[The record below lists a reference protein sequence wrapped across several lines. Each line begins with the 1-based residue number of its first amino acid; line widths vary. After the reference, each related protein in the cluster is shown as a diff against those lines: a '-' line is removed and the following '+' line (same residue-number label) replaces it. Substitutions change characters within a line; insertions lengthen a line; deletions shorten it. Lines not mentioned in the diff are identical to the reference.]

1 MNSRTLSL
9 LFVLCFSSAH
19 LAIAQSEAPSA
30 KQRPKPLRALLI
42 AGGCCHDYAR
52 QQEAIR
58 KGIQERAH
66 VQVDVYWTDNTTTT
80 PVLPLY
86 RKLNWAEDY
95 DVIIHDECAADIK
108 DVAMVNR
115 ILQVHQEIPAVHLHC
130 AMHSFR
136 TGTDAWFQH
145 LGLQSSGHGPQLPID
160 IEFVG
165 EGHPITAKL
174 ENWTTIREELYNNV
188 KLYGAVP
195 LAIGKQRRGSG
206 ANEKIDEAIVAWI
219 NESSGARSFSTTI
232 GHNTETIEDPRYLD
246 LITRGLLWACGKLND
261 DYLQPYEPSGTVT
274 FIDKTK
280 VASAAEPML
289 EARPANSTLV
299 HMEASSTQEGHPP
312 QHAIDGQT
320 DTRWCAADGSYPQS
334 LTFQF
339 EQPVQVESIQLI
351 WEMQRPYR
359 YRIEGSTDGK
369 SWDVLVDH
377 SQTRQHH
384 PEALTLPSPRSLT
397 HVRIAGV
404 GASPGSWFS
413 LCEVQF
419 KGPGLEKLW
428 PATIDAK
435 TQKWTAGDTQ
445 NGYEK
450 RGNVPPSIERLT
462 ADQEAAI
469 LRDVRVPDGFEA
481 TLFAAPPAVNYPVFV
496 AASVDG
502 TLYVSS
508 DGNGSLGRQEE
519 RGRVIRLRDL
529 DGDGRADETKVFC
542 EVDAPRGLV
551 WDHDRLYLMHPP
563 HLSVFIDQDR
573 DGVADI
579 QKTLVKNLAFGYDQ
593 RPADHT
599 TNGLSLGADG
609 WLYIAGGDFGFLKA
623 QGSDGK
629 VLTHRGGGVIRVRPD
644 GTDLQLYSTGTRN
657 ILEVAISPQMELF
670 ARDNTNDG
678 GGWDVR
684 LHHFTGNDDHGYPRL
699 YRNFNDECVQPLAD
713 YGGGS
718 GCGAVYIDE
727 PGLGDWNHAPFTA
740 DWGTGAL
747 YRHTVTPRGA
757 TYQETAPPKPFI
769 QMTRPTDADVDGNSR
784 VYCASWKGASFD
796 WAGPNVGYVVCVRPK
811 GYQPSSMPNFE
822 KASDADLIRLLKD
835 PSYRRRMEA
844 QRTLLRRGN
853 AAHTL
858 LLTQSLAERNAER
871 EMLAAMQD
879 WDGAEAIKLCLRGLS
894 HGDPVIVHTAVRE
907 LARREAVAACF
918 DALDHQKAPSSG
930 LLRALAMMHRSDV
943 VDGLIDRA
951 SKAPTPLRHE
961 ILHALCRLYHREGE
975 WKGDSWGTRPDT
987 RGPYYQPVTWKES
1000 ERIAQVLEQ
1009 ALDAAS
1015 PYHAASLLQ
1024 MMVKNRI
1031 EREDALQ
1038 RMMAMAE
1045 KDQKLLPAV
1054 LQQLSNTAKIPESA
1068 LGLVRK
1074 AVAEGPAEIIDANL
1088 VRVVSKIDS
1097 AEGVTMLVRAMER
1110 LDQSSEE
1117 GVLRLALRSF
1127 TSAPSLQNQA
1137 SLLVSKSQLAE
1148 GGGLWWDAALLAVAG
1163 QNQAS
1168 PEAKQSATSEIARA
1182 WAQPQRRMRWMQ
1194 AALKIGSHHLDRSI
1208 LEARKDSDGSIA
1220 KQANEVVR
1228 LLKIRE
1234 TTTQDSPLV
1243 KTMSVPDALAAIL
1256 KAKGDLEIG
1265 KQVFVRANCGQCHSL
1280 TKEEVQKGPYL
1291 GTIAKTYERPALA
1304 EALLDPSKT
1313 IAQGFSTNLFVMSD
1327 GRVLTG
1333 FVTDE
1338 KSDQVSF
1345 RDKDGKETTLS
1356 KDDIEERKTSKISVM
1371 PDGVLNEFSLVEV
1384 ASLLDYLQSLAV
1396 SQ

>member
-1 MNSRTLSL
+1 
-9 LFVLCFSSAH
+9 
-19 LAIAQSEAPSA
+19 
-30 KQRPKPLRALLI
+30 
-42 AGGCCHDYAR
+42 
-52 QQEAIR
+52 
-58 KGIQERAH
+58 
-66 VQVDVYWTDNTTTT
+66 
-80 PVLPLY
+80 
-86 RKLNWAEDY
+86 
-95 DVIIHDECAADIK
+95 
-108 DVAMVNR
+108 
-115 ILQVHQEIPAVHLHC
+115 
-130 AMHSFR
+130 
-136 TGTDAWFQH
+136 
-145 LGLQSSGHGPQLPID
+145 
-160 IEFVG
+160 
-165 EGHPITAKL
+165 
-174 ENWTTIREELYNNV
+174 
-188 KLYGAVP
+188 
-195 LAIGKQRRGSG
+195 
-206 ANEKIDEAIVAWI
+206 
-219 NESSGARSFSTTI
+219 
-232 GHNTETIEDPRYLD
+232 
-246 LITRGLLWACGKLND
+246 
-261 DYLQPYEPSGTVT
+261 
-274 FIDKTK
+274 
-280 VASAAEPML
+280 
-289 EARPANSTLV
+289 
-299 HMEASSTQEGHPP
+299 
-312 QHAIDGQT
+312 
-320 DTRWCAADGSYPQS
+320 
-334 LTFQF
+334 
-339 EQPVQVESIQLI
+339 
-351 WEMQRPYR
+351 
-359 YRIEGSTDGK
+359 
-369 SWDVLVDH
+369 
-377 SQTRQHH
+377 
-384 PEALTLPSPRSLT
+384 
-397 HVRIAGV
+397 
-404 GASPGSWFS
+404 
-413 LCEVQF
+413 
-419 KGPGLEKLW
+419 
-428 PATIDAK
+428 
-435 TQKWTAGDTQ
+435 
-445 NGYEK
+445 
-450 RGNVPPSIERLT
+450 
-462 ADQEAAI
+462 
-469 LRDVRVPDGFEA
+469 
-481 TLFAAPPAVNYPVFV
+481 
-496 AASVDG
+496 
-502 TLYVSS
+502 
-508 DGNGSLGRQEE
+508 
-519 RGRVIRLRDL
+519 
-529 DGDGRADETKVFC
+529 
-542 EVDAPRGLV
+542 
-551 WDHDRLYLMHPP
+551 
-563 HLSVFIDQDR
+563 
-573 DGVADI
+573 
-579 QKTLVKNLAFGYDQ
+579 
-593 RPADHT
+593 
-599 TNGLSLGADG
+599 
-609 WLYIAGGDFGFLKA
+609 
-623 QGSDGK
+623 
-629 VLTHRGGGVIRVRPD
+629 
-644 GTDLQLYSTGTRN
+644 
-657 ILEVAISPQMELF
+657 
-670 ARDNTNDG
+670 
-678 GGWDVR
+678 
-684 LHHFTGNDDHGYPRL
+684 
-699 YRNFNDECVQPLAD
+699 
-713 YGGGS
+713 
-718 GCGAVYIDE
+718 
-727 PGLGDWNHAPFTA
+727 
-740 DWGTGAL
+740 
-747 YRHTVTPRGA
+747 
-757 TYQETAPPKPFI
+757 
-769 QMTRPTDADVDGNSR
+769 
-784 VYCASWKGASFD
+784 
-796 WAGPNVGYVVCVRPK
+796 
-811 GYQPSSMPNFE
+811 
-822 KASDADLIRLLKD
+822 
-835 PSYRRRMEA
+835 
-844 QRTLLRRGN
+844 
-853 AAHTL
+853 
-858 LLTQSLAERNAER
+858 
-871 EMLAAMQD
+871 
-879 WDGAEAIKLCLRGLS
+879 
-894 HGDPVIVHTAVRE
+894 
-907 LARREAVAACF
+907 
-918 DALDHQKAPSSG
+918 
-930 LLRALAMMHRSDV
+930 MMHRSDV

-1009 ALDAAS
+1009 ALNVAS
-1015 PYHAASLLQ
+1015 TSDAASLLQ

-1074 AVAEGPAEIIDANL
+1074 AVVEGPAEIIDANL